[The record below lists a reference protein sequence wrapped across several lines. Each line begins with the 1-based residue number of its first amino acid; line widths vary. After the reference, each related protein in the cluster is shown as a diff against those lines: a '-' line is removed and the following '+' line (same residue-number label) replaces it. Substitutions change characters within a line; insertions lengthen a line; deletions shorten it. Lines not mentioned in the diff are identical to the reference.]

1 MGTTEIPEPDYPDT
15 NFNSIF
21 LLTKNLQDMKNNEQ
35 RSSGLKRLAM
45 ATLVLLLCVPIFAQS
60 QVQVTGRVIDN
71 LGEPM
76 IGVSILEKGTTNGV
90 VTDLDGN
97 YSLNAQ
103 DGGTLVFSYVGY
115 VTQEHPVAAGTL
127 NVTLAE
133 DSETLDELVVVGYGV
148 QKKSNVTGA
157 ISKVDAEA
165 MQNRTITS
173 AQDALG
179 GKTSGVQ
186 LISTSGAPGDVA
198 TIRIR
203 GYSSNYSSDPLYI
216 VDGLKVS
223 DISNIDANDI
233 ESIEVLKD
241 AASAAIYGA
250 EAGNGVILVTTK
262 RASTGKTTVT
272 YDFQL
277 SLNTLKKADT
287 MNAREYITYWKEA
300 GNLTDEML
308 AASYDGVT
316 DNNWQESATET
327 SMMQKHSLSLQSGS
341 EKGQVFL
348 SLNYLNN
355 DGFMKG
361 DIDRHQRYNFTVNAE
376 LKMKPWLTVGTNTRI
391 SYNKVSTKPYFAL
404 DGFATGPVTSM
415 LLLDPLTPTVYNAN
429 NLPATMQAAIAEG
442 RPVPQDENGN
452 YYGAS
457 QFITS
462 TSTQNPLFYQRNTNY
477 SNERTYINGMLY
489 ANITPFEGFVF
500 TSRLGMN
507 FYHNF
512 TNQYSKAYYINDL
525 QYSNQ
530 PSVNSSSPST
540 LYYQWENFANY
551 TKDIN
556 GHTLGAM
563 LGMSYSET
571 MSNTLSGSAD
581 NIIKWQD
588 NYGYLDFATA
598 DAKYTVGGQKVKT
611 AKLSYF
617 GRVNYN
623 YKDRYMAEF
632 TMRADAAD
640 LSVLSEQER
649 WGYFPAVSVGWNIT
663 NEEFFP
669 QNDILSAAKIRVSWG
684 QNGSISNLGNYMYL
698 SAITSDVS
706 YPFGLDGTLS
716 TGSYPSSVGN
726 NGLKWETT
734 EQLDFGVDL
743 RFFQNR
749 LSLTADYYI
758 KRTKDLLVTGSK
770 PSLTA
775 GTNASPINAGDIE
788 NRGLDLDLTWRDQ
801 HGDFSY
807 SVNANI
813 ATLKNKVT
821 YLDDTI
827 LRIAGS
833 NASGGNPFTYFE
845 EGYPLWYMRGY
856 QVDHID
862 ENGNAVFKDIDG
874 VEGITGNDVTMI
886 GSGIPKFTYGITLNM
901 AYKGFDLTVFGS
913 GSYGN
918 DIFYN
923 LNATNDGMVNKLG
936 YFYDN
941 RWTPENTSA
950 KFASPAF
957 QNGTQKR
964 EYSMSDAYL
973 FDGSYFKIKQIQLGY
988 TFPKSWMNAI
998 GLQNIRAYVSMDDFI
1013 TFTKYPGLD
1022 PETASR
1028 SVTTGIG
1035 IDSGSYPSSKKVVFG
1050 VNLTF

>member
-1 MGTTEIPEPDYPDT
+1 
-15 NFNSIF
+15 
-21 LLTKNLQDMKNNEQ
+21 MKNELK
-35 RSSGLKRLAM
+35 RTGLKRLAL
-45 ATLVLLLCVPIFAQS
+45 ATLVLMLCVPILAQNP
-60 QVQVTGRVIDN
+60 VKVAGKVTDEN
-71 LGEPM
+71 GEAM

-90 VTDLDGN
+90 VTDMEGN
-97 YSLNAQ
+97 YRLRVRRGA
-103 DGGTLVFSYVGY
+103 TLVFSYVGY
-115 VTQEHPVAAGTL
+115 ITQELQVTGRRL
-127 NVTLAE
+127 NVTMKE
-133 DSETLDELVVVGYGV
+133 DTETLEEVVVVGYGV

-157 ISKVDAEA
+157 ISKVDAEE

-173 AQDALG
+173 AQEALG

-223 DISNIDANDI
+223 DISTIDANDI

-250 EAGNGVILVTTK
+250 EAGNGVVLVTTR
-262 RASTGKTTVT
+262 RAKTGRAQVS
-272 YDFQL
+272 YDFQY
-277 SLNTLKKADT
+277 SLTSLKKAD
-287 MNAREYITYWKEA
+287 MLNAQEYIQYWTEA
-300 GNLTDEML
+300 GSLTQDML
-308 AASYDGVT
+308 NANYDGVT
-316 DNNWQESATET
+316 DNNWQDSATET
-327 SMMQKHSLSLQSGS
+327 GTMQKHTLTFQSGS
-341 EKGQVFL
+341 DKGQVFL
-348 SLNYLNN
+348 SLNYLKN

-361 DIDRHQRYNFTVNAE
+361 DIDSHQRYNFTINAE
-376 LKMKPWLTVGTNTRI
+376 MKLKPWLTVGTNSRI
-391 SYNKVSTKPYFAL
+391 SYNKISTKPYFAM

-415 LLLDPLTPTVYNAN
+415 LLLDPLTPTIYDSD
-429 NLPATMQAAIAEG
+429 NLPTSVQAAIAEG

-452 YYGAS
+452 YYGGS
-457 QFITS
+457 QFVHS
-462 TSTQNPLFYQRNTNY
+462 TTTQNPLFYQRYTNY
-477 SNERTYINGMLY
+477 SNESTYINSMLY

-507 FYHNF
+507 FNHSF
-512 TNQYSKAYYINDL
+512 TNQYSKAYYVNEV

-530 PSVNSSSPST
+530 PSVSSSSPST

-551 TKDIN
+551 TKDFN

-563 LGMSYSET
+563 LGMSYSENR
-571 MSNTLSGSAD
+571 SNTLTGSAD

-588 NYGYLDFATA
+588 NYGYLDFATT
-598 DAKYTVGGQKVKT
+598 DAKYGVGGQKVKT

-617 GRVNYN
+617 GRLNYN

-640 LSVLSEQER
+640 LSVLSKDER

-669 QNDILSAAKIRVSWG
+669 EADWLSAAKLRVSWG

-698 SAITSDVS
+698 SAITSDAS

-726 NGLKWETT
+726 NHLKWETS

-743 RFFQNR
+743 RFLNNR

-758 KRTKDLLVTGSK
+758 KKTKDLLISGSK

-775 GTNASPINAGDIE
+775 GTNASPINAGNIE
-788 NRGLDLDLTWRDQ
+788 NCGLDLDLTWKDR

-807 SVNANI
+807 SINGNI

-833 NASGGNPFTYFE
+833 NASGGNTFTYFE

-856 QVDHID
+856 KIDHID
-862 ENGNAVFKDIDG
+862 ENGNAIFCDIDQNG
-874 VEGITGNDVTMI
+874 EITANDVTEI
-886 GSGIPKFTYGITLNM
+886 GSGIPKFTYGLTVNM
-901 AYKGFDLTVFGS
+901 AYKGFDLTIFGS

-923 LNATNDGMVNKLG
+923 LNATNDGMVNKLS

-941 RWTPENTSA
+941 RWTTDNTTA
-950 KFASPAF
+950 KIASVAF
-957 QNGTQKR
+957 QNGTNKL
-964 EYSMSDAYL
+964 EYSLSDAYL

-988 TFPKSWMNAI
+988 TFPKQWMKTI
-998 GLQNIRAYVSMDDFI
+998 GLENIRAYVSLDDFFTI
-1013 TFTKYPGLD
+1013 TSYPGLD

-1050 VNLTF
+1050 FNLTF

>member
-1 MGTTEIPEPDYPDT
+1 
-15 NFNSIF
+15 
-21 LLTKNLQDMKNNEQ
+21 MKNELK
-35 RSSGLKRLAM
+35 RTGLKRLAL
-45 ATLVLLLCVPIFAQS
+45 ATLVLMLCVPILAQNP
-60 QVQVTGRVIDN
+60 VKVAGKVVDN
-71 LGEPM
+71 LGEAM
-76 IGVSILEKGTTNGV
+76 IGVSILEKGTSNGV
-90 VTDLDGN
+90 VTDIDGN
-97 YSLNAQ
+97 YSLSVNQGA
-103 DGGTLVFSYVGY
+103 TLVFSYVGY
-115 VTQEHPVAAGTL
+115 ISQELQVTGGTL
-127 NVTLAE
+127 NVTLKE
-133 DSETLDELVVVGYGV
+133 DVETLEEVVVVGYGI

-157 ISKVDAEA
+157 ISKVGAEE

-198 TIRIR
+198 TIRFR

-241 AASAAIYGA
+241 AASAAIYGS

-262 RASTGKTTVT
+262 RAKKGKTTVS
-272 YDFQL
+272 YDFQYAL
-277 SLNTLKKADT
+277 TTLKKADT
-287 MNAREYITYWKEA
+287 MNAQEYIQYWKEA
-300 GNLTDEML
+300 GNLTDNML
-308 AASYDGVT
+308 SSSYDGFT

-327 SMMQKHSLSLQSGS
+327 GAMQKHSLSLQSAS
-341 EKGQVFL
+341 DKGQVFL
-348 SLNYLNN
+348 SLNYLKN

-361 DIDRHQRYNFTVNAE
+361 DIDSHQRYNITINAE
-376 LKMKPWLTVGTNTRI
+376 MKLKPWLTVGTNSRF
-391 SYNKVSTKPYFAL
+391 SYNKITTKPYFAL
-404 DGFATGPVTSM
+404 DGFATGPIVSM
-415 LLLDPLTPTVYNAN
+415 LLLDPLTPTVYDSNS
-429 NLPATMQAAIAEG
+429 LPASVAAAVAEG
-442 RPVPQDENGN
+442 LPYPQDANGN
-452 YYGAS
+452 YYGSS
-457 QFITS
+457 QFISS
-462 TSTQNPLFYQRNTNY
+462 TSTQNPLFYQRYTNY
-477 SNERTYINGMLY
+477 LNERTYINSMLY
-489 ANITPFEGFVF
+489 ANIAPFDGFVF
-500 TSRLGMN
+500 TSRLGVN
-507 FYHNF
+507 FYHNYS
-512 TNQYSKAYYINDL
+512 NQYSKAYYVNAQQRAD
-525 QYSNQ
+525 Q
-530 PSVNSSSPST
+530 PSVSSSSPST

-551 TKDIN
+551 TKNIN

-563 LGMSYSET
+563 IGMSYSET
-571 MSNTLSGSAD
+571 KSNTLSGSAD

-588 NYGYLDFATA
+588 NYGYLDFATS
-598 DAKYTVGGQKVKT
+598 DAKYTVSGQRVRT

-617 GRVNYN
+617 GRLNYN

-640 LSVLSEQER
+640 LSVLSNDQR

-669 QNDILSAAKIRVSWG
+669 QTDVLSYAKLRVSWG

-698 SAITSDVS
+698 SAISSDVS
-706 YPFGLDGTLS
+706 YPFGTDGTFA

-726 NGLKWETT
+726 NGLKWETS

-743 RFFQNR
+743 RFLNNR

-758 KRTKDLLVTGSK
+758 KKTKDLLVTGVK

-775 GTNASPINAGDIE
+775 GTNASPINAGNIK
-788 NRGLDLDLTWRDQ
+788 NQGLDLDLTWRDS

-807 SVNANI
+807 SINANI

-821 YLDDTI
+821 FLDDTI

-833 NASGGNPFTYFE
+833 NASGGNAFTYFE
-845 EGYPLWYMRGY
+845 EGYPIWYMRGY

-862 ENGNAVFKDIDG
+862 ENGNAVLRDLDG
-874 VEGITGNDVTMI
+874 VEGITGNDVTQI
-886 GSGIPKFTYGITLNM
+886 GSGIPNFTYGVTLNM
-901 AYKGFDLTVFGS
+901 AYKGFDLTIFGS
-913 GSYGN
+913 GSQGN

-923 LNATNDGMVNKLG
+923 LNALNDGMVNKLG

-950 KFASPAF
+950 KFASPAY

-964 EYSMSDAYL
+964 EYSLSDAYI

-988 TFPKSWMNAI
+988 TFPKPWMKAI
-998 GLQNIRAYVSMDDFI
+998 GLENIRAYVSLDDFFTI
-1013 TFTKYPGLD
+1013 TSYPGLD

-1050 VNLTF
+1050 FNLTF

>member
-1 MGTTEIPEPDYPDT
+1 MSAVI
-15 NFNSIF
+15 
-21 LLTKNLQDMKNNEQ
+21 
-35 RSSGLKRLAM
+35 
-45 ATLVLLLCVPIFAQS
+45 VLLLCVPLAMAQS
-60 QVQVTGRVIDN
+60 QVRVTGKVIDN
-71 LGEPM
+71 YGEPM

-90 VTDLDGN
+90 VTDIDGN
-97 YSLNAQ
+97 YALNATE
-103 DGGTLVFSYVGY
+103 GGTLVFSYVGY

-127 NVTLAE
+127 NITLAE
-133 DSETLDELVVVGYGV
+133 DTETLEELVVVGYGV

-157 ISKVDAEA
+157 ISKVDEEA
-165 MQNRTITS
+165 MRNRTITS

-262 RASTGKTTVT
+262 RAQTGKTTVT

-277 SLNTLKKADT
+277 SLNMLKKADV
-287 MNAREYITYWKEA
+287 MNAQQYINYWKEA
-300 GNLTDEML
+300 GNLTDDML
-308 AASYDGVT
+308 AASYDGYT
-316 DNNWQESATET
+316 NNNWQESATET
-327 SMMQKHSLSLQSGS
+327 GIMQKHSLSLQSGN

-355 DGFMKG
+355 NGFMNG
-361 DIDRHQRYNFTVNAE
+361 DIDKHQRYNFTVNAE

-391 SYNKVSTKPYFAL
+391 SYNKISTKPYFAL

-415 LLLDPLTPTVYNAN
+415 LLLDPLTPTFYDSN
-429 NLPATMQAAIAEG
+429 NLPANVQAAINEG
-442 RPVPQDENGN
+442 RLYPQDENGN

-462 TSTQNPLFYQRNTNY
+462 MSTQNPLFYQRQSNY

-489 ANITPFEGFVF
+489 ANIAPFEGFVF

-507 FYHNF
+507 FYHNYS
-512 TNQYSKAYYINDL
+512 NQYSKAYYINDL

-551 TKDIN
+551 TKDIH
-556 GHTLGAM
+556 GHTIGAM

-571 MSNTLSGSAD
+571 KNNTLSGSAD

-588 NYGYLDFATA
+588 NYGYLDFATS
-598 DAKYTVGGQKVKT
+598 DARYTVGGQKVKT

-640 LSVLSEQER
+640 LSVLSKQER
-649 WGYFPAVSVGWNIT
+649 WGYFPAMSVGWNIT
-663 NEEFFP
+663 NEDFFP
-669 QNDILSAAKIRVSWG
+669 KNDILSAAKIRVSWG

-706 YPFGLDGTLS
+706 YPFGTDGTLS

-743 RFFQNR
+743 RFFNNR
-749 LSLTADYYI
+749 LNLTADYYI
-758 KRTKDLLVTGSK
+758 KKTKDLLVTGSK

-775 GTNASPINAGDIE
+775 GTNASPINAGNIE

-807 SVNANI
+807 SINANI

-856 QVDHID
+856 QVDYID

-913 GSYGN
+913 GSHGN

-941 RWTPENTSA
+941 RWTSENTSA
-950 KFASPAF
+950 KYASPAF
-957 QNGTQKR
+957 QNGTYKR

-988 TFPKSWMNAI
+988 TFPKSWMNTI
-998 GLQNIRAYVSMDDFI
+998 GLQNIRAYVSLDDFI
-1013 TFTKYPGLD
+1013 TFTSYPGLD

-1050 VNLTF
+1050 FNLTF

>member
-1 MGTTEIPEPDYPDT
+1 
-15 NFNSIF
+15 
-21 LLTKNLQDMKNNEQ
+21 MKNEKKHT
-35 RSSGLKRLAM
+35 GLKRLMSAVI
-45 ATLVLLLCVPIFAQS
+45 VLLLCVPLAMAQS
-60 QVQVTGRVIDN
+60 QVRVTGKVIDN
-71 LGEPM
+71 YGEPM

-90 VTDLDGN
+90 VTDIDGN
-97 YSLNAQ
+97 YALNATE
-103 DGGTLVFSYVGY
+103 GGTLVFSYVGY

-127 NVTLAE
+127 NITLAE
-133 DSETLDELVVVGYGV
+133 DTETLEELVVVGYGV

-157 ISKVDAEA
+157 ISKVDEEA
-165 MQNRTITS
+165 MRNRTITS

-262 RASTGKTTVT
+262 RANAGKTTVT

-277 SLNTLKKADT
+277 SLNTLKKADV
-287 MNAREYITYWKEA
+287 MNAQQYINYWKEA
-300 GNLTDEML
+300 GNLTDDML
-308 AASYDGVT
+308 AASYDGYT

-327 SMMQKHSLSLQSGS
+327 GIMQKHSLSLQSGN

-391 SYNKVSTKPYFAL
+391 SYNKISTKPYFAL

-415 LLLDPLTPTVYNAN
+415 LLLDPLTPTFYDSN
-429 NLPATMQAAIAEG
+429 NLPANVQAAINEG
-442 RPVPQDENGN
+442 RLYPQDENGN

-462 TSTQNPLFYQRNTNY
+462 MSTQNPLFYQRQSNY

-489 ANITPFEGFVF
+489 ANIAPFEGFVF

-507 FYHNF
+507 FYHNYS
-512 TNQYSKAYYINDL
+512 NQYSKAYYINDL

-530 PSVNSSSPST
+530 PSVSSSSPST

-588 NYGYLDFATA
+588 NYGYLDFATS
-598 DAKYTVGGQKVKT
+598 DARYTVGGQKVKT

-640 LSVLSEQER
+640 LSVLSKQER
-649 WGYFPAVSVGWNIT
+649 WGYFPAMSVGWNIT
-663 NEEFFP
+663 NEDFFP
-669 QNDILSAAKIRVSWG
+669 KNDILSAAKIRVSWG

-706 YPFGLDGTLS
+706 YPFGTDGTLS

-743 RFFQNR
+743 RFFNNR
-749 LSLTADYYI
+749 LNLTADYYI

-775 GTNASPINAGDIE
+775 GTNASPINAGNIE

-807 SVNANI
+807 SINANI

-856 QVDHID
+856 QVDYID

-913 GSYGN
+913 GSHGN

-941 RWTPENTSA
+941 RWTSENTSA
-950 KFASPAF
+950 KYASPAF
-957 QNGTQKR
+957 QNGTYKR

-988 TFPKSWMNAI
+988 TFPKSWMNTI
-998 GLQNIRAYVSMDDFI
+998 GLQNIRAYVSLDDFI
-1013 TFTKYPGLD
+1013 TFTSYPGLD

-1050 VNLTF
+1050 FNLTF